1 MLCNTFFA
9 PMHPTFREIN
19 QKKLAVIRSY
29 NIPRLKITMGYS
41 ETVEVVHQHEY
52 LKSVEG
58 YARTIRSYRQV
69 QCNNHRLTVL
79 HPSSDPMNRELCR
92 VDRG

>member
-1 MLCNTFFA
+1 MLCNAFFA
-9 PMHPTFREIN
+9 PMHPTFCEIN

-29 NIPRLKITMGYS
+29 NIPRFKITMGYS

-58 YARTIRSYRQV
+58 YAGIIMSYRQV
-69 QCNNHRLTVL
+69 QCNNHRFTVL
-79 HPSSDPMNRELCR
+79 LASSDPMNRELCR
-92 VDRG
+92 VHRG